1 MVREEAVA
9 TQPLLWGYPKGVLL
23 VAGTELWER
32 FSYWGLMAIFVL
44 FLTAGVE
51 RGGFGWTEVDAI
63 KLYGAYVGAAF
74 AGPLLGG
81 WIANNYWGERRCIL
95 LGGLMIA
102 AGHLCLAGPALM
114 PWLVG
119 KFSTPVSDEMFR
131 ALWLAANVPLGHWTL
146 SAEQWQQM
154 AVAAGER
161 GITLGAAKVIYRLTS
176 VSFFGGLLL
185 VLIGTGLIKPTI
197 SSIVSHFFVAGD
209 RRRDSAFG
217 LFFAAVYVGCIL
229 GTAVV
234 GFLGERMGW
243 HWGFAAA
250 ALGMLLSLTVYLWK
264 QRAYLG
270 DIGVTPVSQGAG
282 VATLRRLTRPEW
294 DRIKVILW
302 QGLLTALY
310 AAAFFQ
316 AGGLLLLFV
325 DTHLDRGLL
334 GWTIPSTWL
343 VNVATLSFV
352 ILTPCAIRLW
362 NTLERRGR
370 NPSAPVKLAWG
381 LLVIGAAYLL
391 LACLAG
397 MVTSNDGSKLSWLWM
412 ALVYVLFGVGDV
424 LVWPNQIALT
434 SRLAPRALSAVFI
447 GGWYLTIGIGT
458 WMTGYIGTLG
468 YTWGL
473 RPLFFAMSITLLV
486 LGAAAWWL
494 TPRMLA
500 LTHGVER

>member
-1 MVREEAVA
+1 MPA
-9 TQPLLWGYPKGVLL
+9 QPLLWGYPKGIFL

-51 RGGFGWTEVDAI
+51 QGGFGWSQVDAI

-95 LGGLMIA
+95 IGGLMIA
-102 AGHLCLAGPALM
+102 AGHLCLAGPAVI
-114 PWLVG
+114 PWLASQ
-119 KFSTPVSDEMFR
+119 FSTPVSEGMLR
-131 ALWLAANVPLGHWTL
+131 AIWLAADVPLGQWVL
-146 SAEQWQQM
+146 SAEQWQQI
-154 AVAAGER
+154 AVAAQER
-161 GITLGAAKVIYRLTS
+161 GTTLAMAMAIYRLTS
-176 VSFFGGLLL
+176 LSFFGGLLL

-197 SSIVSHFFVAGD
+197 SSIVSHFFAVGD

-234 GFLGERMGW
+234 GLLGERAGW

-250 ALGMLLSLTVYLWK
+250 ALGMLLSLAVYLWK
-264 QRAYLG
+264 QRDYLG
-270 DIGVTPVSQGAG
+270 DIGVAPVGKGEGLA
-282 VATLRRLTRPEW
+282 ALRRLTKPER

-302 QGLLTALY
+302 QGLFTALY

-325 DTHLDRGLL
+325 DAHLDRQLL
-334 GWTIPSTWL
+334 GWTLPSTWL
-343 VNVATLSFV
+343 INVATISFV

-362 NTLERRGR
+362 SRLEQRGR
-370 NPSAPVKLAWG
+370 NPSAPTKLAWG

-391 LACLAG
+391 LACLTTT
-397 MVTSNDGSKLSWLWM
+397 VSSNDSSKVSWVWM
-412 ALVYVLFGVGDV
+412 ALVYVGFGVADV

-447 GGWYLTIGIGT
+447 GGWYITIGIGT
-458 WMTGYIGTLG
+458 WMTGYIGALG
-468 YTWGL
+468 YSWGL
-473 RPLFFAMSITLLV
+473 RPLFFTMSLTLLL
-486 LGAAAWWL
+486 LGAIAWWL
-494 TPRMLA
+494 APRMLL
-500 LTHGVER
+500 LTHGLER